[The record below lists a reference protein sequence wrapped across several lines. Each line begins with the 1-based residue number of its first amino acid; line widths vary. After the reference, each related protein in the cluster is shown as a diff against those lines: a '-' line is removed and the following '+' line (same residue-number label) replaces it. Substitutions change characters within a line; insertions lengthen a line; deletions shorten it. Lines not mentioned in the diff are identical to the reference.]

1 MKSSLVVVAF
11 VGVFAIAGC
20 GGDKP
25 SSGGATTP
33 SGAPSLAGLDPR
45 SGQPEQWTLEEG
57 GPTGFLYFANPQLK
71 LSDGCRKPDGSLD
84 CEAYRFLK
92 SGAPIDLARRSL
104 DGRRSA
110 GVLACMKLG
119 NQLVHGRN
127 AMGSE
132 DGFCRFRDGSL
143 TTTGALETYSVRV
156 IE

>member
-1 MKSSLVVVAF
+1 MVAF
-11 VGVFAIAGC
+11 VGALAIAGC

-92 SGAPIDLARRSL
+92 SGAPVDLARRSL

>member
-1 MKSSLVVVAF
+1 MRRLRTAAAQAPAQPPPGYEAPVLQNSVTLDYPAELRELPDPP
-11 VGVFAIAGC
+11 AG
-20 GGDKP
+20 
-25 SSGGATTP
+25 
-33 SGAPSLAGLDPR
+33 R
-45 SGQPEQWTLEEG
+45 VE
-57 GPTGFLYFANPQLK
+57 QLK

-92 SGAPIDLARRSL
+92 SGAPVDLARRSL